1 MLEPA
6 GSFDHDALEAVS
18 GEAFEERCDRLFV
31 VGNAERE
38 VPYPGECP
46 KQNIQAVAA
55 DRASDGSA
63 RPLNCDVRRHPSN
76 IALLGSV
83 MSDTHL
89 IV

>member
-38 VPYPGECP
+38 VSFEQVEVEFVFADIDTGIDGE
-46 KQNIQAVAA
+46 K
-55 DRASDGSA
+55 
-63 RPLNCDVRRHPSN
+63 
-76 IALLGSV
+76 LLGHGYSV
-83 MSDTHL
+83 LLNSGS
-89 IV
+89 